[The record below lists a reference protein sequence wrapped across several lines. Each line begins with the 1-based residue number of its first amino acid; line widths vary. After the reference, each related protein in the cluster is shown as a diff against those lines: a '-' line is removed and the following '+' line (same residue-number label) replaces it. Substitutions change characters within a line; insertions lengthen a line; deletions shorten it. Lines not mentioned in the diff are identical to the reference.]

1 MMVELPFPWQCHA
14 PRGSATSVLWGFPAA
29 DWVYLAMDKYNINT
43 GVCVC
48 IQYILQYAVYYTA
61 YIYTLL
67 NIYIYI
73 IYTYIHII
81 LCIYKLYGYITSTNI

>member
-48 IQYILQYAVYYTA
+48 IHTTICGVLYSIHIHTTQY
-61 YIYTLL
+61 
-67 NIYIYI
+67 IYIYI